1 MDELSELL
9 DGFQGSVW
17 RVRCFAHILNLVVKV
32 SIKILNQYYAK
43 TELLHQSIL
52 SQFSNKTK
60 ATMDATE
67 EAEDTATLNELD
79 DDHGEENENED
90 ITEDDS
96 DEVDPAVAEN
106 DAAIVDEIAADVA
119 NDADL
124 PTLTRAEVN
133 LGRFAITKVT

>member
-1 MDELSELL
+1 MDKLSELL
-9 DGFQGSVW
+9 NGFQGSVW
-17 RVRCFAHILNLVVKV
+17 RVHCFVHILNLIVKV

-60 ATMDATE
+60 ATTDATGG
-67 EAEDTATLNELD
+67 AEDTATLNELD
-79 DDHGEENENED
+79 DDHGEENKNED
-90 ITEDDS
+90 ITKDDS

-106 DAAIVDEIAADVA
+106 DAAIIDEIAADIA

-124 PTLTRAEVN
+124 ATLTRAQVN
-133 LGRFAITKVT
+133 LG